1 MKLTPRKR
9 TFSNTENIIPL
20 INIVFL
26 MLIFFLIAGT
36 IATPISSELLPA
48 ETSDMPAAPAKS
60 DVIQILKTGEINYL
74 GKQMSMEEVLEM
86 FPATENS
93 EPVKVIADKSLN
105 AVQLVE
111 FLENLRAAGHQRI
124 RLITVRGSSS

>member
-9 TFSNTENIIPL
+9 TFSNTENTIPL

-48 ETSDMPAAPAKS
+48 ETSDMAAAPAKS